1 MQVHG
6 QGTPGFH
13 RDAMASKA
21 VAAHAL
27 DHQGRID
34 GECRGKG
41 IAEGFEEPQGDRLVD
56 GQFLIFFEGFF
67 QGIKALRRRSPLL
80 ERGSVDQRA
89 AFAAF
94 AGDGIP
100 AVHIAILMV
109 TGGAADGALIVL
121 HVMNVGADGDVVP
134 LHELGEGKCQ
144 FLAVLA
150 GERLALGQDV
160 LQSAA
165 IFQIKLPERA
175 AGDCDIGVIID
186 VRFLEEAA
194 GNPNGAAIKVNSSS
208 IAEIAAGD
216 CDFTAVDGKV
226 PNGKRIAEVEG
237 QLAAI
242 CLEIAVP
249 PAGLFRRGN
258 NGHISSIYS
267 GYVKTT
273 PAQRIAVHIH
283 GKGTARNEVPAVEPH
298 SFQQLEGN
306 FPGALLCLVEGGGGI
321 HKEFGLAIDR
331 QGGGGRLFTN
341 GADAVL
347 VPLRVG
353 ADEAAGAFADI
364 VVIVGSVLN
373 HDQVAGIVFRCIA
386 VYQAASGGSRIVL
399 GEGRAVGEVRIY
411 TAYTSTALDAI
422 EQNYALVQDQI
433 AAADANR
440 IASSAVIALE
450 NDAGVN
456 GQRTAAQGDCVSL
469 VAIYPAGIGGAG
481 DGHVAAIDL
490 ELCPACC
497 HTLPVQV
504 DGDAGINGYSV
515 TNRAVLNEHDRAIGC
530 GCRLHS
536 RLKGFIVFLPHHG
549 HHTRFRLVGIQGA
562 AVDAVLLGGV
572 GFKGVGGALSN
583 GVSGCIIL
591 RVPER
596 ICHPAQVNSFSVCIP
611 EAITLCEAILYLGAR
626 INCMECS
633 ACNILANVLTSIA
646 VNITV
651 RYQIFYFTAGDI
663 QLFRDAAI
671 NLFVGPTG
679 DGQGGVFTVDIA
691 SHLAALCGTSH
702 RQACAAFD
710 VDGTIQDVP
719 VQVDGED
726 CATGLLINLAV
737 RCGVSQQSDGGPFR
751 RGSSFQGVSQI
762 VIIGIADLCHG
773 TIGQICLAA
782 VLAGFLGNVI
792 FPGMGITA
800 NDGQG
805 LAGGGTCQLAE
816 FDGVTIFLK
825 AVALRA
831 AVPHIG
837 IGNVNSMERAAGD
850 VSHVFYLMCS
860 KIQRVGTAD
869 KLACGDRQCIN
880 GIYRQEAAGGI
891 RIGAAIDGQ
900 PI

>member
-6 QGTPGFH
+6 QGAPGFH

-67 QGIKALRRRSPLL
+67 QGIKALRRRPPLL

-89 AFAAF
+89 ALGAF

-100 AVHIAILMV
+100 VVHTVILMV
-109 TGGAADGALIVL
+109 TGGAADRALIVL

-208 IAEIAAGD
+208 IVEIAAGD
-216 CDFTAVDGKV
+216 CDFTVVDGKV
-226 PNGKRIAEVEG
+226 SNGKRIAEVEG

-298 SFQQLEGN
+298 SFQQLEGD
-306 FPGALLCLVEGGGGI
+306 FPGAPLCLVEGGGGI
-321 HKEFGLAIDR
+321 HEEFGLAIDR
-331 QGGGGRLFTN
+331 QGGGGRLLADV
-341 GADAVL
+341 ADAVL
-347 VPLRVG
+347 VPVRVG
-353 ADEAAGAFADI
+353 ADEAAGAFADV

-373 HDQVAGIVFRCIA
+373 HDQVAGIVFCCIA

-399 GEGRAVGEVRIY
+399 GEGRATGEVRIY
-411 TAYTSTALDAI
+411 TVCAGIGLDAI
-422 EQNYALVQDQI
+422 EQNCALVQDQI
-433 AAADANR
+433 TAADANR
-440 IASSAVIALE
+440 VASVAVIALE
-450 NDAGVN
+450 NDTGVN
-456 GQRTAAQGDCVSL
+456 GQRAAAQGDCVSL

-515 TNRAVLNEHDRAIGC
+515 TNRAVLNELDCAVGFGC
-530 GCRLHS
+530 LLHS
-536 RLKGFIVFLPHHG
+536 RFKGFIVVLPHHG
-549 HHTRFRLVGIQGA
+549 HHTRGGIVGIQGV
-562 AVDAVLLGGV
+562 AVDALLLGGV
-572 GFKGVGGALSN
+572 GYKGMLDTGSN
-583 GVSGCIIL
+583 GVSGCISL
-591 RVPER
+591 RVSEL
-596 ICHPAQVNSFSVCIP
+596 IGNTAQINRVSVLP
-611 EAITLCEAILYLGAR
+611 EAIAHCKAILY
-626 INCMECS
+626 
-633 ACNILANVLTSIA
+633 
-646 VNITV
+646 
-651 RYQIFYFTAGDI
+651 Y
-663 QLFRDAAI
+663 
-671 NLFVGPTG
+671 
-679 DGQGGVFTVDIA
+679 
-691 SHLAALCGTSH
+691 
-702 RQACAAFD
+702 
-710 VDGTIQDVP
+710 
-719 VQVDGED
+719 
-726 CATGLLINLAV
+726 
-737 RCGVSQQSDGGPFR
+737 
-751 RGSSFQGVSQI
+751 
-762 VIIGIADLCHG
+762 
-773 TIGQICLAA
+773 
-782 VLAGFLGNVI
+782 GF
-792 FPGMGITA
+792 
-800 NDGQG
+800 
-805 LAGGGTCQLAE
+805 
-816 FDGVTIFLK
+816 
-825 AVALRA
+825 
-831 AVPHIG
+831 
-837 IGNVNSMERAAGD
+837 
-850 VSHVFYLMCS
+850 
-860 KIQRVGTAD
+860 
-869 KLACGDRQCIN
+869 
-880 GIYRQEAAGGI
+880 
-891 RIGAAIDGQ
+891 
-900 PI
+900 